1 MTMAG
6 DNLPRR
12 FVPAEPPP
20 PAPVAAPAT
29 PGRVSFSATLKAR
42 ILLNDEARKANPSAN
57 YLEEM
62 TDRIIDDARGDARSA
77 GPSRKLVISYIDGK
91 PAQSV
96 NHIFQNRQ
104 PVVDERK
111 QKLFMSD
118 PKLREMVILAE
129 ERAAELEELAA
140 RPDAEADAII
150 ARIME
155 AEESED
161 REAVA
166 DDE

>member
-1 MTMAG
+1 MAG

-12 FVPAEPPP
+12 IVPDAAPT
-20 PAPVAAPAT
+20 PAPTSPV
-29 PGRVSFSATLKAR
+29 RVSFSATLKAR
-42 ILLNDEARKANPSAN
+42 IMLNEESRGASPPANFM
-57 YLEEM
+57 EEM

-77 GPSRKLVISYIDGK
+77 GPSRKLVISYTDGK
-91 PAQSV
+91 PHQSV

-118 PKLREMVILAE
+118 PKLREMIIQAE
-129 ERAAELEELAA
+129 ERAAELEAMAA

-155 AEESED
+155 AEDSEE
-161 REAVA
+161 REAGG